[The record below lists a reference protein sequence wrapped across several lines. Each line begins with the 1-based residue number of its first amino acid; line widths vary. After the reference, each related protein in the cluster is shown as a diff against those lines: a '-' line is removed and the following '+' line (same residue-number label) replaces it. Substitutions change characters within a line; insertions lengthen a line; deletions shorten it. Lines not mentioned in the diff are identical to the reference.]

1 VVPLEVSPMEVEDH
15 SSEVTLGERS
25 TGETLRLFPVGPPPR
40 ALHASDAESM
50 ASAGKIA
57 VFDAAIARRSASFTQ
72 LATATFF
79 SQEPF
84 SADPLERAV
93 YERYIGPLTEAF
105 EAAHGPI
112 IHSFY
117 CKNVIA
123 AAALT
128 GTQELCLVPP
138 PLSPEILPIAELLF
152 ECDRLST
159 EADRVLAP
167 AERSQDLQATKRLT
181 YGVVSKLL
189 SLLDD
194 PTGPPPRSV
203 IDLHRREARHA
214 SDYYRRAADRYA
226 KFDYFRGMMMM
237 TGAVASVLVAAGAW
251 AVTRFTPD
259 FDAGGYTFL
268 GCLIAGGIGAVVS
281 VMSRMT
287 LRTLS
292 LDYEAGGSVLAM
304 LGAFRPVIGMVM
316 GGAMWVMTAS
326 GVLAILPS
334 DPSKLTFF
342 RILTAFLAG
351 FSERWAQDMLGSTT
365 RQIAG
370 RSASSS
376 GSTDNPEHMPSAKV
390 TGGTS

>member
-15 SSEVTLGERS
+15 SNEVTLGEPS

-40 ALHASDAESM
+40 TLHSSDAESI
-50 ASAGKIA
+50 KIA
-57 VFDAAIARRSASFTQ
+57 VLDAAIARRSASFTQ
-72 LATATFF
+72 LATAIFF
-79 SQEPF
+79 SQERF
-84 SADPLERAV
+84 SADPVERAV

-117 CKNVIA
+117 CENVIA

-138 PLSPEILPIAELLF
+138 ALSPEILPIAELLF

-159 EADRVLAP
+159 EADRVLAG

-203 IDLHRREARHA
+203 IDLHRREAKHA

-226 KFDYFRGMMMM
+226 KFDYFRGMM
-237 TGAVASVLVAAGAW
+237 TGAVASVSVAAGAW

-259 FDAGGYTFL
+259 FDAGGYTFV

-287 LRTLS
+287 FRTLS

-316 GGAMWVMTAS
+316 GAAMWVLTAS
-326 GVLAILPS
+326 GVLTILPS

-351 FSERWAQDMLGSTT
+351 FSERWAQDMLGSTA

-376 GSTDNPEHMPSAKV
+376 GRTDNPEHMPSVKV